1 MITEYVKENERLALR
16 LLLGAAGVLAILT
29 IAKLWDY
36 RSSTANAQNIVSK
49 AVDQDKSDPN
59 LLKENLDGA
68 KKIADAI
75 KKENLFVPIPPKH
88 NPVSEVI
95 GIMGVE
101 ALINGKWCKAGDK
114 IGDATVVAV
123 EPTQVKIEWDGKENY
138 FAPIAS
144 GAGASAPSERG
155 GRGRGGESR
164 GPRPQR
170 SGTPDAVPE
179 RGPGPG
185 GDMSQEQRAG
195 MEAMRGRFES
205 MSPEERE
212 AFRNEM
218 RSRFGGRGPGGGDG
232 GGRGTGGPGDGMGGG
247 GRGRS
252 GGGRGGFSGGENGR

>member
-49 AVDQDKSDPN
+49 SVDQDKNDLN
-59 LLKENLDGA
+59 LLKENLAGA

-95 GIMGVE
+95 GIMGLE

-144 GAGASAPSERG
+144 GAGASAPPERG

-164 GPRPQR
+164 GPRPER
-170 SGTPDAVPE
+170 SGTSDAVPE

-185 GDMSQEQRAG
+185 GDMSQEQRAR

-218 RSRFGGRGPGGGDG
+218 RSRFGGRGPGG
-232 GGRGTGGPGDGMGGG
+232 PGDGMGGG

-252 GGGRGGFSGGENGR
+252 GDGRGGFSGGESGR